1 MRPGGQADAPQQ
13 QPAEQAAQRDVDVE
27 TAVTGETYGHATIQ
41 HGRRA
46 PRVSPAEGP
55 RLHPSMYRGFVSRDD
70 DSGRAAREPEEVTER
85 SEP

>member
-1 MRPGGQADAPQQ
+1 MRTGGQADAPQQ
-13 QPAEQAAQRDVDVE
+13 QSAQQAAQRDVDVE
-27 TAVTGETYGHATIQ
+27 TAGAGESYGHGPIQ
-41 HGRRA
+41 HGRRSR
-46 PRVSPAEGP
+46 RVILGEGP